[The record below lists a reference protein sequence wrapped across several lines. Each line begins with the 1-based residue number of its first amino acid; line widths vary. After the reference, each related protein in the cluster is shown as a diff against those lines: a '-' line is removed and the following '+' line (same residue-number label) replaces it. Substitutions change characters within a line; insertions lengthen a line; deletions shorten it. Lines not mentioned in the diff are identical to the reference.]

1 MKQFIHPMVCLL
13 LIVPSACFQQSSAL
27 FKVVDRD
34 ERLIRLAHAWEED
47 SKYYDVTNL
56 TSIPA
61 HIVNYVNH
69 EKLSEKIDSK
79 FHQYEKLVKDEL
91 DKCQMGGGLSFE
103 LLESQISKP
112 ILDQLSALKTTID
125 NRAEGLGVRAAGD
138 VADMPEFKWDSDSKP
153 IPRLLPEHYIL
164 PTKIHPLAM
173 WQQWHHGASFN
184 DGIAVGPLKM
194 IERLNCPRSFG
205 EDSF

>member
-1 MKQFIHPMVCLL
+1 M
-13 LIVPSACFQQSSAL
+13 
-27 FKVVDRD
+27 
-34 ERLIRLAHAWEED
+34 
-47 SKYYDVTNL
+47 NL

-91 DKCQMGGGLSFE
+91 DKRQMGGGSLIFE
-103 LLESQISKP
+103 LLESRISKL

-138 VADMPEFKWDSDSKP
+138 VVQLPEFKWDSS
-153 IPRLLPEHYIL
+153 
-164 PTKIHPLAM
+164 T
-173 WQQWHHGASFN
+173 S
-184 DGIAVGPLKM
+184 
-194 IERLNCPRSFG
+194 
-205 EDSF
+205 